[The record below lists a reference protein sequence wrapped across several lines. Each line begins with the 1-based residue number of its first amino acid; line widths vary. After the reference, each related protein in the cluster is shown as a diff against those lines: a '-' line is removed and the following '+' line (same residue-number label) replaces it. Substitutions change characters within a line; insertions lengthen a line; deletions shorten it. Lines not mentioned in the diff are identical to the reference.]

1 MFLPPLGAVA
11 VAQSA
16 GQNAVQNPAPKAPQN
31 VVQNAAPKA
40 PQSDT
45 RLADAAM
52 KRDMAA
58 VRALLDQEIDQ
69 KVDVNVPGKDG
80 TPALHWLVRVDDLDS
95 ARLLLRA
102 GADATRASR
111 TGVTPLYL
119 ACANGN
125 AAMIRLL
132 LDAGADANAPD
143 PTGETPLMTASKVGD
158 LASVKLLLD
167 RGAVVD
173 TRDPEFQQTALMVAV
188 RDNHPDVVRLLVE
201 RHADVNA
208 KTRTGRTPPWIL
220 PNSVPGFGHGIG
232 IVRGGLPER
241 GSRYLIPGGM
251 TPLLYA
257 ARDGRVD
264 AARMLVAAGARLEET
279 DPNGITPLLMAI
291 SNDHMDMARFAIDQ
305 GAHVNVMDWYGRTPL
320 WAAVEARNMDVDNG
334 NFENGVD
341 REAALDVITLLLAR
355 GADPNTRTKETP
367 PIRRQMLRVT
377 GSLSWV
383 DFTGQTPFLTAALA
397 GDLATMRLLLDY
409 GADPYVTTFGGT
421 TALMAAAGINWV
433 VDQTFD
439 EGPKALLD
447 AVKLCYELGMDVNDV
462 NSMGLTA
469 IHGAANRGSDDII
482 QFLVQKGAKL
492 DIKDKEGRSPL
503 TWAEGVFLA
512 THPGKAKP
520 SSMALIKKLT
530 GSETVAQR

>member
-1 MFLPPLGAVA
+1 MTAPNAPVRLFLVLILLQPLGSIA
-11 VAQSA
+11 VAQNA
-16 GQNAVQNPAPKAPQN
+16 PQNAAQNAVQ
-31 VVQNAAPKA
+31 
-40 PQSDT
+40 SDT
-45 RLADAAM
+45 RIADAAM
-52 KRDMAA
+52 KRDTAA
-58 VRALLDQEIDQ
+58 VRALVDQ
-69 KVDVNVPGKDG
+69 KVDVNVPGRDG
-80 TPALHWLVRVDDLDS
+80 TPALHWMVRVDDLDS
-95 ARLLLRA
+95 AQLLLRA
-102 GADATRASR
+102 GADAKRATR

-119 ACANGN
+119 ACSNGN

-132 LDAGADANAPD
+132 LDAGADPNAAD
-143 PTGETPLMTASKVGD
+143 PTGETPLMTASKIGD
-158 LASVKLLLD
+158 LASVRLLLD

-188 RDNHPDVVRLLVE
+188 RENHPDLVRLLID

-241 GSRYLIPGGM
+241 GSRYLVPGGL

-264 AARMLVAAGARLEET
+264 SARMLLAAGAKLEEV

-291 SNDHMDMARFAIDQ
+291 TNDHMDLARFAIEQ
-305 GAHVNVMDWYGRTPL
+305 GANVNVVDWYGRTPL
-320 WAAVEARNMDVDNG
+320 WAAVETRNMDVDNG

-341 REAALDVITLLLAR
+341 REAALGLIKVLLDK
-355 GADPNTRTKETP
+355 GADPNPRTKETP

-383 DFTGQTPFLTAALA
+383 DFTGQTPFLTASLA
-397 GDLATMRLLLDY
+397 GDLSVMGLLLDY

-421 TALMAAAGINWV
+421 SALMAAAGINWV

-439 EGPKALLD
+439 EGPRALLE

-469 IHGAANRGSDDII
+469 VHGAANRGSDEII

-520 SSMALIKKLT
+520 SSIALLKKLM
-530 GSETVAQR
+530 GNETVAQR